1 MKKQILVKREP
12 IESFINRYPKVY
24 EANKLEGVIAH
35 VKLYSERAFAY
46 VYEYKVGARSLVMGS
61 RSLYNRW
68 LKSINKGKEA

>member
-1 MKKQILVKREP
+1 MKKDILVKREA

-35 VKLYSERAFAY
+35 VKLYSKRAFAY
-46 VYEYKVGARSLVMGS
+46 VYEYKDGVRSLVMGS

-68 LKSINKGKEA
+68 IKSINGGQK